1 MLVWSTVVYWA
12 AARDLMIFGQLIEE
26 WKSENKDP
34 NKRYYVC
41 LDEKRGARV
50 QSNT

>member
-1 MLVWSTVVYWA
+1 
-12 AARDLMIFGQLIEE
+12 MIFGQLIEE
-26 WKSENKDP
+26 WKSEKYENKDP